1 VKATSKID
9 PHSQTIA
16 IVGMGCRFPGA
27 QSLDSFWKL
36 LRNGE
41 EAIRNIGPERL
52 QRHASPFTPEAAAE
66 RGGFLDNIAVFDARF
81 FGISRREAVRMD
93 PQQRILLEVA
103 WEALQ
108 DAGQL
113 IGQLAGTQTGVFIG
127 VSSQDYSSIQS
138 NSVHRDFV
146 SLDSSPWV
154 VANRLSHLF
163 GLRGPSMA
171 IDTAGSSSLVA
182 IHLACQSLRNKECSI
197 ALAGGVNVILSSITT
212 AGLAAKGLLAPDGCC
227 KSFDARANG
236 YVRGEG
242 AGVVVLKTLSQ
253 AKADGDRIYALIRG
267 SANNHDGSTNGL
279 LAPSRESQESLLRAA
294 YRNAGIAPR
303 EVQYAEAQS
312 AGTLLGDLIEAKA
325 LGAVFSVERA
335 AEQPCLI
342 GSVKTNIGHL
352 EAAAGVA
359 SLIKVALSLHHDELP
374 PSLHFQDPNPQIA
387 FDKLKLQVA
396 QALTPWLRSSS
407 SRIAGISSFGLGGTN
422 AHVVLEE
429 PPAQEQLAGDSET
442 SWYIL
447 PLSAKNSEARVLHA
461 ENYRSF
467 LQTNATVSL
476 RDVCYTAGARRDHF
490 AHRLAIVGRSSTEM
504 VQQLGGFVEDPT
516 RSRQTEG
523 NDPPAEL
530 SSMRSR
536 YESGDTVEWSNVF
549 PGARHISLPVNP
561 WQRETFWFAV
571 ENKKSFAPAVEIAPN
586 GRLLGRRIHSPLKEV
601 LFETN
606 LTTLSFPFLAEHRP
620 FGVAI
625 APVAVYLLMA
635 LDASEEVFPNTT
647 HSLAEISVNRALI
660 LEEGKDQKA
669 QLILTT
675 ASSGEVTF
683 HLYSQ
688 SDYEGKEPRWTLNGS
703 GRLRARAITSDSR
716 PQPAIS
722 LGEVRAQCALE
733 LPGAEL
739 YERFSEQGLSFG
751 DAFQWVERIWAGEG
765 MAVGRM
771 RERRAGENDVDLKTH
786 PGLLDSFQ
794 HVLAACHPSTWDN
807 DQPDSDRL
815 FVPVSIAE
823 FNFYGHTE
831 EQLWCHAA
839 LQSDQP
845 AGEDEYLGDA
855 SLLTASG
862 ELVAEIKGVKFR
874 LVQRDAFL
882 RAKPALLRNAWSAQ
896 ARRKQR
902 VISDPEVTSAQ
913 ILAADQARRLPLI
926 ERYVREQVARIT
938 KFPAANLDVYQ
949 PLINI
954 GVDSLMS
961 MEIITRLQAD
971 LGVTIP
977 VAKLVEGVS
986 IDQLTSELMRL
997 FTEKSLLEAVRSP
1010 GHIAENTEA
1019 YEVL

>member
-1 VKATSKID
+1 MKVTSNIN

-27 QSLDSFWKL
+27 QNLDAFWKL

-41 EAIRNIGPERL
+41 DAITNVDPERL
-52 QRHASPFTPEAAAE
+52 QLHTSPFTSEAAAE
-66 RGGFLDNIAVFDARF
+66 RGGFLDNIAAFDARF
-81 FGISRREAVRMD
+81 FGISRRQAVHMD

-108 DAGQL
+108 DAGQV

-127 VSSQDYSSIQS
+127 VSSQDYGSIQP
-138 NSVHRDFV
+138 NSV
-146 SLDSSPWV
+146 DSSPWV
-154 VANRLSHLF
+154 VANRLSHCF
-163 GLRGPSMA
+163 GLRGPSMV

-182 IHLACQSLRNKECSI
+182 IHLACQSLRTNECTI
-197 ALAGGVNVILSSITT
+197 ALAGGVNVILSPITT
-212 AGLAAKGLLAPDGCC
+212 AGLAAKGLLAPDGRC
-227 KSFDARANG
+227 KSFDARADG

-242 AGVVVLKTLSQ
+242 SGVVVLKTLSQ
-253 AKADGDRIYALIRG
+253 AEADGDRVYALIRG
-267 SANNHDGSTNGL
+267 SATNHDGNTNGL
-279 LAPSRESQESLLRAA
+279 FAPSRESQESLLRAA
-294 YRNAGIAPR
+294 YGNAGIAPR
-303 EVQYAEAQS
+303 EVQYAEAHS
-312 AGTLLGDLIEAKA
+312 AGTLLGDLIETRA
-325 LGAVFSVERA
+325 LGAVLSVERA
-335 AEQPCLI
+335 PERPCLI

-359 SLIKVALSLHHDELP
+359 SLIKVALSVHHSELA
-374 PSLHFQDPNPQIA
+374 PSLHWQDPNPHIP
-387 FDKLKLQVA
+387 FDKLQLQLA
-396 QALTPWLRSSS
+396 RALTPWLRSNS
-407 SRIAGISSFGLGGTN
+407 SRIAGVSSFGLGGTN
-422 AHVVLEE
+422 AHLVLEE
-429 PPAQEQLAGDSET
+429 PPETQQPAESPET
-442 SWYIL
+442 SWYVL
-447 PLSAKNSEARVLHA
+447 PLSAKNSDALVLNA
-461 ENYRSF
+461 ENYQSF

-476 RDVCYTAGARRDHF
+476 RDVCYTAGTRRDHF
-490 AHRLAIVGRSSTEM
+490 DHRLAIIGRSGPEM
-504 VQQLGGFVEDPT
+504 ARQLGSFIEDPS
-516 RSRQTEG
+516 RSVQTEG
-523 NDPPAEL
+523 DDPPAEL
-530 SSMRSR
+530 KSIRAL
-536 YESGDTVEWSNVF
+536 YESGAMVEWSRLF
-549 PGARHISLPVNP
+549 PGARHVSLPANP
-561 WQRETFWFAV
+561 WQRESFWFEV
-571 ENKKSFAPAVEIAPN
+571 KDKTSLVPAAEIAHN

-606 LTTLSFPFLAEHRP
+606 LATVSFPFLAEHRP
-620 FGVAI
+620 FGVVI
-625 APVAVYLLMA
+625 VPVAVYLLMA
-635 LDASEEVFPNTT
+635 LDASEEVFPNSTP
-647 HSLAEISVNRALI
+647 SLAEISVNRALI
-660 LEEGKDQKA
+660 LEDGKSQKA

-675 ASSGEVTF
+675 ANSGEVTF
-683 HLYSQ
+683 HLYSE
-688 SDYEGKEPRWTLNGS
+688 SDSEEKESRWILNGS
-703 GRLRARAITSDSR
+703 GRLRLASSTSISI

-765 MAVGRM
+765 IAVGRM
-771 RERRAGENDVDLKTH
+771 RIPRAGETAGKLKMH
-786 PGLLDSFQ
+786 PGVLDSCQ

-807 DQPDSDRL
+807 AQPDSDLL
-815 FVPVSIAE
+815 FVPVSVAE
-823 FNFYGHTE
+823 FNFYRHTE

-839 LQSDQP
+839 LQSNQP
-845 AGEDEYLGDA
+845 TSEQEYVGDA

-862 ELVAEIKGVKFR
+862 EQVAQIKGIKFR

-882 RAKPALLRNAWSAQ
+882 RAKPAVLRNAWSAQ
-896 ARRKQR
+896 AKRKQR
-902 VISDPEVTSAQ
+902 TIGDLEVTSAQ
-913 ILAADQARRLPLI
+913 ILAADQSRRLPLI

-938 KFPAANLDVYQ
+938 KFPASNLDIHE

-1010 GHIAENTEA
+1010 VHLAENTEA